1 MKSLDDYPASSWR
14 PHQKRYAKIVRQAG
28 LVPEACRI
36 GIEGPCGSGKSLGY
50 LRAALSPGFPPS
62 SVLSTTRAHLRQ
74 LENTLKEHFPG
85 ESWAV
90 LRGRSFYTCCGAPPA
105 GEDLDPAEE
114 WSGKRK
120 CRKGPD
126 CLYEQAIRACAVARV
141 VLQCTIGFL
150 YRKQY
155 WSSTEG
161 NKLNQSTC
169 ARFQVVDRDVCILDE
184 AHEYLDV
191 RRTFETHELKL
202 RRRDMPMPP
211 NLQREF
217 DYARIA
223 KGSTYKR
230 GYILLSDGPGQEWA
244 GSLGAYL
251 KGLTTPAQMEKRRPA
266 TANTPAK
273 WERVRERYQKEVDT
287 RVKALEN
294 ESGDVVSLQ
303 FDAEGEMTLKIEPL
317 FAHVGE
323 KLAPVEIFTSAT
335 LKDYAPL
342 LKIEPQ
348 WLERIPEVFDWD
360 KAVSTYVL
368 PDEVGGFGNRA
379 IDAATM
385 LELYEQEDRPMT
397 VALFMSKAHV
407 KSASLQLKGKPGVL
421 IQGDDGEISEVVEKA
436 LANWSRPHAPF
447 LCLYSGWVGT
457 DLPGEKWLILGSAT
471 RSPLGPVHEARK
483 LRRMGGGWNDREKVI
498 GDRVKLQQGLGRAL
512 RSAEDRAIVIWTDNK
527 VFSDMGLCTQ
537 TARLK

>member
-14 PHQKRYAKIVRQAG
+14 PHQKRYAELVQRVGRCVDSDRRLG
-28 LVPEACRI
+28 L
-36 GIEGPCGSGKSLGY
+36 EGPCGSGKSLGY
-50 LRAALSPGFPPS
+50 LRAALAPGFPPCN
-62 SVLSTTRAHLRQ
+62 VLSTTRAHLRQ

-90 LRGRSFYTCCGAPPA
+90 LRGRSFYTCCGAERIETDVDP
-105 GEDLDPAEE
+105 EDE
-114 WSGKRK
+114 WVSKKK

-126 CLYEQAIRACAVARV
+126 CLYEQAIRKCADARV

-150 YRKQY
+150 FRKEY
-155 WSSTEG
+155 WSVERQDEKHLLDTRSPQG
-161 NKLNQSTC
+161 FRSL
-169 ARFQVVDRDVCILDE
+169 VVDRDVCILDE

-202 RRRDMPMPP
+202 RRRDMPMPEDLKWQLDWGRTSP
-211 NLQREF
+211 
-217 DYARIA
+217 
-223 KGSTYKR
+223 GSTYKR
-230 GYILLSDGPGQEWA
+230 GYFLLSDGPGATVTPLLISW
-244 GSLGAYL
+244 L
-251 KGLTTPAQMEKRRPA
+251 KGLTTPAEMTKRRPG

-273 WERVRERYQKEVDT
+273 WEKIKVRYRKEIDT
-287 RVKALEN
+287 RIKALEN

-317 FAHVGE
+317 FAHVGT

-335 LKDYAPL
+335 LADYAPL

-379 IDAATM
+379 ISPEVM
-385 LELYEQEDRPMT
+385 HQLYHQEGRPLT
-397 VALFMSKAHV
+397 IALFMSKAHV
-407 KSASLQLKGKPGVL
+407 KSATARIAGQPGVL
-421 IQGDDGEISEVVEKA
+421 IQGVDGDLSELVDKA
-436 LANWSRPHAPF
+436 GPGAL

-483 LRRMGGGWNDREKVI
+483 LRRMGGGWSDREKVI
-498 GDRVKLQQGLGRAL
+498 GDKVKLQQGLGRAL
-512 RSAEDRAIVIWTDNK
+512 RSPEDRAIVIWTENR
-527 VFSDMGLCTQ
+527 VFSDMGLCPK
-537 TARLK
+537 TARLR